1 MRKKD
6 RSLTI
11 LVVPHNDSPTITL
24 RFPRWLVPSLIVLA
38 VALIGSAGYFAVRY
52 WQLSERYDE
61 LSQQEQTDFE
71 RAKGMRTTILTQQDD
86 VKALS
91 DDVAEMESEMDSLR
105 KLSDQVRQLLSL
117 PKAPAPTPN
126 ASPTPQSLLIPPGA
140 AGRGGGNAFLPS
152 APPASMLL
160 VSESTTRI
168 AVIRPQVPL
177 MEKELQY
184 LATQG
189 LKRLSRVDAASAGS
203 LEELQAQLKL
213 LAAAP
218 SAWPVRGPITS
229 DFGWRRALFNPNAR
243 EFHTGLDIGV
253 WYYTPVHA
261 TTDGTVTYAGWMDGY
276 GNVVEIAHEMG
287 YSTIYGHNSVL
298 KVKTGQEV
306 RAGDVIALSGQT
318 GYANGPHVHYEIR
331 MNGKP
336 VDPMRFVDLGP

>member
-24 RFPRWLVPSLIVLA
+24 RFPRWLVPSLIVVFFA
-38 VALIGSAGYFAVRY
+38 VIGTVAYFAVRY

-61 LSQQEQTDFE
+61 VARQQQTDFD
-71 RAKGMRTTILTQQDD
+71 RARGMRTTILTQQDD

-91 DDVAEMESEMDSLR
+91 DEVKQVESDMDGLR

-117 PKAPAPTPN
+117 PSTPVPLPATV
-126 ASPTPQSLLIPPGA
+126 PTPQSFLTQPDGPA
-140 AGRGGGNAFLPS
+140 RGGGAAFVPG
-152 APPASMLL
+152 APHTSMLL
-160 VSESTTRI
+160 VTESTQRLD
-168 AVIRPQVPL
+168 AIRPQMPW

-184 LATQG
+184 LAYQA
-189 LKRLSRVDAASAGS
+189 LKRLARVDPGKEYT
-203 LEELQAQLKL
+203 LEELRAQLKL

-218 SAWPVRGPITS
+218 SLWPVKGPITS
-229 DFGWRRALFNPNAR
+229 DFGWRRALFDPNGR

-261 TTDGTVTYAGWMDGY
+261 TKDGTVLYAGWMQGY
-276 GNVVEIAHEMG
+276 GNAVEIEHEMG
-287 YSTIYGHNSVL
+287 YTTLYGHNSSI
-298 KVKTGQEV
+298 KVKAGQQV
-306 RAGDVIALSGQT
+306 KAGDVVALSGQT

-336 VDPMRFVDLGP
+336 VDPMRFLDLAP